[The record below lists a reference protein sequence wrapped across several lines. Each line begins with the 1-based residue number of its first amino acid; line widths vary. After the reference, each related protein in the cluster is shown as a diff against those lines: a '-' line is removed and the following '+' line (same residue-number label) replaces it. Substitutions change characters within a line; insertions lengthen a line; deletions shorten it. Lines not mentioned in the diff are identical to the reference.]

1 MRAVN
6 RRTVSAWLAILALS
20 LQALWPLLAQA
31 EPAWSRVVAPVC
43 RGDGRA
49 PIGQKQSEACRLHCA
64 FCLSGADRHAAP
76 PPAPI
81 ALLRIAPLR
90 VAVTAPAVSTAGRLA
105 PASPAQPRAPP
116 ALS

>member
-6 RRTVSAWLAILALS
+6 RRTVSAWVAILALS
-20 LQALWPLLAQA
+20 LQTLWPLLAQA

-43 RGDGRA
+43 GIHGGPPVQQNRS
-49 PIGQKQSEACRLHCA
+49 PACLLHCA
-64 FCLSGADRHAAP
+64 LWLSGADRHAAP

-81 ALLRIAPLR
+81 PHLQVALAR
-90 VAVTAPAVSTAGRLA
+90 APAAAPAAPRFLPSH

>member
-20 LQALWPLLAQA
+20 LQALWPLLAGA

-43 RGDGRA
+43 GEHGGSPLEHKRDA
-49 PIGQKQSEACRLHCA
+49 ACLIHCA
-64 FCLSGADRHAAP
+64 LWASGTDRHAAP

-81 ALLRIAPLR
+81 AFLQAAPAR
-90 VAVTAPAVSTAGRLA
+90 APVAV
-105 PASPAQPRAPP
+105 ASATIAFSSPRATPAQPRAPP
-116 ALS
+116 AFS